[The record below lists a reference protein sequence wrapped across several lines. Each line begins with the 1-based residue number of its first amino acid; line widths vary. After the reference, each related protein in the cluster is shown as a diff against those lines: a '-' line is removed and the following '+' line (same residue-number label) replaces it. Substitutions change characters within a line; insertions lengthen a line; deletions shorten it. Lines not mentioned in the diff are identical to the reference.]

1 MPKLTT
7 QFARGAVALLLV
19 LTGCGGGADPDP
31 TLGTDSTEPSVSA
44 GADTTELTSVDP
56 SSTPAPPAGKVRVER
71 PSGTPLGEVVPPG
84 HDAYL
89 LLSTNRCGE
98 LLRRTGTWRGDNPV
112 NEDAY
117 LLYKAAAEAC
127 LGRWDEAQRDF
138 QRLSNLRPR
147 FSGDCKTSDNCER
160 CMREV
165 LAWLTQ
171 LLALRKQQPT
181 VQVELVQGTKASPCP
196 GPLRGNPDD
205 ESAATTE
212 ASTTVTTA
220 RGTSTSRASTSTL
233 RSTTTRP

>member
-1 MPKLTT
+1 M
-7 QFARGAVALLLV
+7 

-44 GADTTELTSVDP
+44 SADTTESTSVDP
-56 SSTPAPPAGKVRVER
+56 SPTPAPPAGKVRVQR

-84 HDAYL
+84 DDAYL

-98 LLRRTGTWRGDNPV
+98 LLRRTGTWRDGGFNQV
-112 NEDAY
+112 NEDAF

-138 QRLSNLRPR
+138 QRLSNLRR
-147 FSGDCKTSDNCER
+147 SFSGDCDSTNCER

-165 LAWLTQ
+165 QAWLTQ

-181 VQVELVQGTKASPCP
+181 AQVELVKGTKASPCP
-196 GPLRGNPDD
+196 APGRGTPDD
-205 ESAATTE
+205 EETTTTEVSTTATTG
-212 ASTTVTTA
+212 
-220 RGTSTSRASTSTL
+220 RGTSTSRASTSTV